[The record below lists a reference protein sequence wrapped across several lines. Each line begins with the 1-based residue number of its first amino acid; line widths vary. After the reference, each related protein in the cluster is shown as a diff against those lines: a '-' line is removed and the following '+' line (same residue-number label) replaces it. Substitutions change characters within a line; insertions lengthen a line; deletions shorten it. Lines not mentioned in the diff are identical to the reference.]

1 MSNDSRGAVTEVRFA
16 GKPASPGYA
25 RGLVHFVDLVDLGH
39 LPLALASRT
48 LPDPQREAT
57 RLREAAATA
66 AAELRA
72 LVAGLEQEQVRNRE
86 AIGILGFQIAFLED
100 AAILAPVLEAVAG
113 GESATA
119 AWLAAMGRQID
130 IYRGADDEYF
140 RARASD
146 LRDIRNR
153 VLACLDRGFS
163 MDDRFAELPP
173 GALLVTD
180 DLQPSRF
187 LAIDRGR
194 LGAVVLLQGSAASHV
209 AILARSRG
217 IPMVV
222 GLEAQ
227 ADDLARW
234 HGRDAIL
241 DARRGELAINP
252 CAKSLGEF
260 VDCRDR
266 EAAIDAVAEGL
277 RYQPARTA
285 DGTPVRICVNVA
297 NLADLDAID
306 PASCDGI
313 GLARTEF
320 LFGEGLLADEDAQY
334 AAYRRL
340 LDWAQGREVTIRTL
354 DAGGDKPIPGLTLAG
369 ESNPFL
375 GLRGLRLSLARPEVF
390 RVQLRA
396 LARAAAHGAIR
407 MMLPMVTMPQE
418 LAAAAA
424 MLDEEIAALERAG
437 TPAARPQVGIRVEVP
452 AAAITADDFGEA
464 AFFSIGS
471 NDLAQYV
478 SAVGRDVEALS
489 ALSSP
494 TQPAMLRLIADVV
507 AAGERLGIE
516 TSLCGDAAS
525 DPAEIAALL
534 GAGLRTLSVAPAQLA
549 RVKLAVSRT
558 RLHWRAAG
566 GMIANSSQ

>member
-1 MSNDSRGAVTEVRFA
+1 MRREGAEVRFA

-25 RGLVHFVDLVDLGH
+25 RGPVHVVQFLDLGD
-39 LPLALASRT
+39 LPAAPAVGS
-48 LPDPQREAT
+48 PADSQREAV
-57 RLREAAATA
+57 RLRDAAATA

-72 LVAGLEQEQVRNRE
+72 LVARLEQEPVRNRA
-86 AIGILGFQIAFLED
+86 AIGILGFQVAFLED
-100 AAILAPVLEAVAG
+100 AAMLAPVLEAVAG
-113 GESATA
+113 GEPATS
-119 AWLAAMGRQID
+119 AWLAAMDRQIG
-130 IYRGADDEYF
+130 IYRGAEDEYF

-153 VLACLDRGFS
+153 VLACLDRSLS
-163 MDDRFAELPP
+163 MDDGLENLPP
-173 GALLVTD
+173 GALLVTE

-187 LAIDRGR
+187 LAIDRER

-209 AILARSRG
+209 AILARARG

-222 GLEAQ
+222 GLEAPVS
-227 ADDLARW
+227 DLGRW
-234 HGRDAIL
+234 HGADAIL
-241 DARRGELAINP
+241 DARRGELAVNP
-252 CAKSLGEF
+252 CVASLGTFADE
-260 VDCRDR
+260 RDR
-266 EAAIDAVAEGL
+266 DAAIDAIAEAL
-277 RYQPARTA
+277 RHRPARTA
-285 DGTPVRICVNVA
+285 DGTPVRILVNVA
-297 NLADLDAID
+297 NLGDLDAID
-306 PASCDGI
+306 PATCDGI

-320 LFGEGLLADEDAQY
+320 LFGDGLLPDEDEQY

-340 LDWAQGREVTIRTL
+340 VEWAQGREVTIRTL
-354 DAGGDKPIPGLTLAG
+354 DAGGDKPVPGLTLEG
-369 ESNPFL
+369 ETNPFL

-396 LARAAAHGAIR
+396 LARAATHGGIR
-407 MMLPMVTMPQE
+407 MMLPMVTMPRE
-418 LAAAAA
+418 LAAANAL
-424 MLDEEIAALERAG
+424 LDEELAALARAG
-437 TPAARPQVGIRVEVP
+437 MPAVRPQVGIMVEVP
-452 AAAITADDFGEA
+452 AAAITADDFSAA

-507 AAGERLGIE
+507 ASGERLGIE

-534 GAGLRTLSVAPAQLA
+534 ATGLRSLSVAPAQLA

-558 RLHWRAAG
+558 QLHRRGAAE
-566 GMIANSSQ
+566 

>member
-1 MSNDSRGAVTEVRFA
+1 MEVRLA
-16 GKPASPGYA
+16 GRAASPGYA
-25 RGLVHFVDLVDLGH
+25 RGPIHFVHFDDLGR
-39 LPLALASRT
+39 LPRLLASPP
-48 LPDPQREAT
+48 LSDPQREAA
-57 RLREAAATA
+57 RLQDAAATA
-66 AAELRA
+66 VAELRA
-72 LVAGLEQEQVRNRE
+72 LVARLEQDAVRNRE
-86 AIGILGFQIAFLED
+86 AIGILGFQVAFLED
-100 AAILAPVLEAVAG
+100 AAMLAPVLEVIAAG
-113 GESATA
+113 EPAAS

-130 IYRGADDEYF
+130 TYRGADDESF

-153 VLACLDRGFS
+153 VLACLDRDFS
-163 MDDRFAELPP
+163 MDDRFAQLPP

-187 LAIDRGR
+187 LAIDRER
-194 LGAVVLLQGSAASHV
+194 LAAVVLLQGSAASHV

-227 ADDLARW
+227 AADLVRW

-252 CAKSLGEF
+252 CARSLGEF
-260 VDCRDR
+260 VDDR
-266 EAAIDAVAEGL
+266 ERYAAIDALAEGL
-277 RYQPARTA
+277 SCRPARTA
-285 DGTPVRICVNVA
+285 DGTPVRVCVNVA

-320 LFGEGLLADEDAQY
+320 LFGDGGAMLRDEDAQF
-334 AAYRRL
+334 AAYCRL
-340 LDWAQGREVTIRTL
+340 LDWAQGREVTVRTL
-354 DAGGDKPIPGLTLAG
+354 DAGGDKPIAGLTLEG

-396 LARAAAHGAIR
+396 LARAAARGRIR
-407 MMLPMVTMPQE
+407 VMLPMVTMPRE
-418 LAAAAA
+418 LAAAN
-424 MLDEEIAALERAG
+424 ALLEAELVALAREG
-437 TPAARPQVGIRVEVP
+437 TAAARPPVGIMVEVP
-452 AAAITADDFGEA
+452 AAAITAADFREA

-478 SAVGRDVEALS
+478 AAVGRDVEAL
-489 ALSSP
+489 AELSSP
-494 TQPAMLRLIADVV
+494 TQPAMLRLIAGVG
-507 AAGERLGIE
+507 AAGDRLGIE

-534 GAGLRTLSVAPAQLA
+534 GAGLRSLSVAPAQLA

-558 RLHWRAAG
+558 RLDRSGVDGIIENGSH
-566 GMIANSSQ
+566 